1 VRRVIFFARY
11 EASHYGSAHIDTQHL
26 LLGLMRENM
35 SLLVR
40 FLPEANLESV
50 RTTIDARATTR
61 KTISTATDLPLSDE
75 SKRVL
80 VFAAEEAD
88 RLAHKHIGT
97 EHLFLGLLREESCVA
112 AQILRDL
119 GADASKLR
127 VEIAKLPSGYWDPH
141 IRRYALAKVAT
152 GKIKLRFTVLLGT
165 QTMSAMLLEDA
176 ANTHGIGNSEPGL
189 LGT

>member
-1 VRRVIFFARY
+1 MFERYTEKARRVIFFARY

-61 KTISTATDLPLSDE
+61 KTISTAIDLPLSEE

-80 VFAAEEAD
+80 VSAAEEAD

-97 EHLFLGLLREESCVA
+97 EHLFLGLVREENCLA
-112 AQILRDL
+112 AQILREL

-141 IRRYALAKVAT
+141 IRRSALAKEFRERQNKVEIHGSPWNADYV
-152 GKIKLRFTVLLGT
+152 R
-165 QTMSAMLLEDA
+165 DA
-176 ANTHGIGNSEPGL
+176 VGRCRQYS
-189 LGT
+189 